1 MEKFITVLF
10 FAFFALFA
18 AAGIWVL
25 VDPQAAIISVH
36 GEHQVKGAS
45 VLLTRQ
51 TAMGLLLAAA
61 VNLFCALRTE
71 VRPLLHLAV
80 LLYLAGLVASHGQ
93 VALGS
98 GAIMW
103 AAVAIY
109 ALPLLLRILRT
120 VPVPDL
126 PDLPV
131 PSLGSKERR
140 GEVKW
145 FNPNKGFGFLVTPEG
160 DEIFVHFKAV
170 KNGGR
175 RSLRQGQ
182 QVRFT
187 TRQTERGE
195 QADEVTIERQD

>member
-10 FAFFALFA
+10 FAFSALFA
-18 AAGIWVL
+18 ALGAWVL
-25 VDPQAAIISVH
+25 LDPTTAIMSAHGEQQVKAISVLM
-36 GEHQVKGAS
+36 G
-45 VLLTRQ
+45 RQ
-51 TAMGLLLAAA
+51 AGMGLLLAAA

-93 VALGS
+93 VAFGK

-103 AAVAIY
+103 IAVAVY
-109 ALPLLLRILRT
+109 ALPLLLRIIRT

-126 PDLPV
+126 QV
-131 PSLGSKERR
+131 PALGGKERQ

-182 QVRFT
+182 KVRFT

-195 QADEVTIERQD
+195 QADEVTIER